1 MKDTTNEIFKKID
14 KSKLIRHLHQ
24 RGDHLYFTLYGINCV
39 LIIRN
44 NYYHLGAQL
53 TNLKAEAFNLKQ
65 LSDVML
71 VLTSGVDDV
80 GLRLF
85 VSESDFLFIFIRKQE
100 GNFNINNWQD
110 EFERLLVVNSILE
123 KLLVDERP
131 DPSKSKAEKNWIPM

>member
-1 MKDTTNEIFKKID
+1 MKDTTNEIFKKIH

-80 GLRLF
+80 GLKLF
-85 VSESDFLFIFIRKQE
+85 VSERDFLFIFIRKQE
-100 GNFNINNWQD
+100 GGFNINNWQD

-123 KLLVDERP
+123 KLLIDERP
-131 DPSKSKAEKNWIPM
+131 DPPKSKAEKSWIPM